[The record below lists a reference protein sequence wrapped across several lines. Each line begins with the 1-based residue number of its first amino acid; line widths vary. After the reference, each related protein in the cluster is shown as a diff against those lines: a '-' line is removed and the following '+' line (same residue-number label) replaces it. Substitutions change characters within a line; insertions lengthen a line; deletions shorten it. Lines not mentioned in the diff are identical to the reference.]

1 MYIRRQKGPVYVALP
16 DGTILSRSDLP
27 SVKTMRWV
35 ARRKATVVT
44 AVAAGMIT
52 REEALDMYDI
62 SGEEFESWVKAMVSH
77 GRSGLRVTK
86 LQEYRQ
92 P

>member
-27 SVKTMRWV
+27 SVNTRRWV

-44 AVAAGMIT
+44 AVAAGMLS
-52 REEALDMYDI
+52 REEALEMYSL
-62 SGEEFESWVKAMVSH
+62 SGEEFEGWVKAMVTH

-92 P
+92 V

>member
-1 MYIRRQKGPVYVALP
+1 MYIRRHKGPVYVALP

-27 SVKTMRWV
+27 SVKTRRWV

-44 AVAAGMIT
+44 AVAAGMLS
-52 REEALDMYDI
+52 REEALDMYKL
-62 SGEEFESWVKAMVSH
+62 SSEEFDSWVRAMTTH
-77 GRSGLRVTK
+77 GRGGLRVTK

-92 P
+92 L

>member
-1 MYIRRQKGPVYVALP
+1 VALP

-44 AVAAGMIT
+44 AVAAGMIS
-52 REEALDMYDI
+52 REEALEMYNI
-62 SGEEFESWVKAMVSH
+62 SGEEFDGWVKAMTSH

-92 P
+92 L

>member
-1 MYIRRQKGPVYVALP
+1 MYIRRQKGPAYVALP

-27 SVKTMRWV
+27 SVRTRRWV
-35 ARRKATVVT
+35 ARRKAVVVT

-52 REEALDMYDI
+52 RQEALDMYDI
-62 SGEEFESWVKAMVSH
+62 SGEEFESWIRAMTTH

-92 P
+92 H

>member
-1 MYIRRQKGPVYVALP
+1 MYIRRQKGPAYVALP

-27 SVKTMRWV
+27 STKTMRWV

-44 AVAAGMIT
+44 AVAAGMISKD
-52 REEALDMYDI
+52 EALEMYSI
-62 SGEEFESWVKAMVSH
+62 SGEEFDSWVKAMTSH
-77 GRSGLRVTK
+77 GRRGLRVTK
-86 LQEYRQ
+86 IQEYRQ

>member
-44 AVAAGMIT
+44 AVAAGMIS
-52 REEALDMYDI
+52 RDEALEMYGL
-62 SGEEFESWVKAMVSH
+62 SGEEFDGWVRAMTTH
-77 GRSGLRVTK
+77 GRNALRVTK
-86 LQEYRQ
+86 LQDYR
-92 P
+92 

>member
-44 AVAAGMIT
+44 AVAAGMLR
-52 REEALDMYDI
+52 REEALEMYDI
-62 SGEEFESWVKAMVSH
+62 SGEEFDSWVKAMTSH
-77 GRSGLRVTK
+77 GHGGLKVTK
-86 LQEYRQ
+86 LQNYRQ

>member
-1 MYIRRQKGPVYVALP
+1 MYIRRQKGPAYVALP
-16 DGTILSRSDLP
+16 NGTILSRSDLP

-44 AVAAGMIT
+44 AVAAGMLS
-52 REEALDMYDI
+52 RDEALEMYGI
-62 SGEEFESWVKAMVSH
+62 SGEEFDSWVKAMTTH
-77 GRSGLRVTK
+77 GRNGLRVTK
-86 LQEYRQ
+86 IQEYRQ

>member
-1 MYIRRQKGPVYVALP
+1 MYIRREKGPVYVALP
-16 DGTILSRSDLP
+16 NGTILSRSDLP

-44 AVAAGMIT
+44 AVAAGMLT
-52 REEALDMYDI
+52 RDEALEMYRL
-62 SGEEFESWVKAMVSH
+62 SGEEFDAWVNAMTSH
-77 GRSGLRVTK
+77 GRRGLRVTK